1 MPLTRVIE
9 ATSLPVTVAD
19 ARAYARLDPDV
30 PDPEVEG
37 LILTAAEAWETHTG
51 QVLSQS
57 EWELTLDGFVA
68 DAAINLQTAPVISVN
83 SITYVNTSGTT
94 VEIEPTQYQLDN
106 RSRPCVLAP
115 APDRE
120 WPTDCLDDI
129 NVVTISFT
137 AGYQTIERRQKQW
150 VLAMVAT
157 LNRYRESH
165 SESPALPQ
173 PFIMGLLDPYRLPSV

>member
-9 ATSLPVTVAD
+9 ATALPVTVAE
-19 ARAYARLDPDV
+19 ARTYARLDPDV
-30 PDPEVEG
+30 PDPEIEG
-37 LILTAAEAWETHTG
+37 LILTASESWEGHTG
-51 QVLSQS
+51 QVLAES

-68 DAAINLQTAPVISVN
+68 DAIINLQTAPVLRVN
-83 SITYVNTSGTT
+83 SVTYVNKNGVE

-129 NVVTISFT
+129 NVVTINFT
-137 AGYQTIERRQKQW
+137 AGYETIERRQKQW

-157 LNRYRESH
+157 LSRFRESH
-165 SESPALPQ
+165 SESPAQPQ